1 MGALD
6 GRPDAV
12 RVQVANV
19 LRAAQKIVGSREAL
33 AARLK
38 VTPELVGEWIAKM
51 ADAPDDVVHE
61 AVEIILESR
70 GAGRG

>member
-19 LRAAQKIVGSREAL
+19 LKAAQRILGSREAL

-38 VTPELVGEWIAKM
+38 VEPSLVAEWIAKLS
-51 ADAPDDVVHE
+51 DAPDDVVHE

-70 GAGRG
+70 GAPRP

>member
-19 LRAAQKIVGSREAL
+19 LRAAQKIMGSREAL

-38 VTPELVGEWIAKM
+38 VEPRLIAEWIARVS
-51 ADAPDDVVHE
+51 DAPDDVVHE
-61 AVEIILESR
+61 AVEVILESR

>member
-19 LRAAQKIVGSREAL
+19 LKAAQKIAGSREAL
-33 AARLK
+33 AERLK
-38 VTPELVGEWIAKM
+38 VPPHLVGEWIAKLS
-51 ADAPDDVVHE
+51 DAPDEVVHE

-70 GAGRG
+70 GAGRS

>member
-19 LRAAQKIVGSREAL
+19 LRAAQKIVGTRELL
-33 AARLK
+33 AERLK
-38 VTPELVGEWIAKM
+38 VPPHLIGDWIARLSEP
-51 ADAPDDVVHE
+51 PDDVVHE
-61 AVEIILESR
+61 AVEVILESR
-70 GAGRG
+70 GAGR

>member
-19 LRAAQKIVGSREAL
+19 LRAAQKIMGSREAL

-38 VTPELVGEWIAKM
+38 VEPHLIGEWIARLS
-51 ADAPDDVVHE
+51 DAPDDVVHE
-61 AVEIILESR
+61 AVEVILESR
-70 GAGRG
+70 GAGR